1 MGVMIMQN
9 RQILF
14 TRPNQAE
21 LVSREI
27 PGQLGPG
34 EVLVRT
40 CYTAVSAGTERANL
54 IGERH
59 VNGGRIQDEVVFPR
73 ALGYSGT
80 GIVEKVGDGVTNIK
94 PGQRVVIY
102 FGQHKQFN
110 IVPAANAFPIEDDRV
125 GLDEAALAVIA
136 CFPLLGIRK
145 TRLEIG
151 EAALVV
157 GLGILGQLS
166 VSFCKT
172 GGAVPVI
179 AADPNPARRALAL
192 EMGADVALDPTAD
205 NYAETVKQITD
216 GKGVPV
222 AIEVTGVYAALVQT
236 LGCMARFGRV
246 SLLGCSRNPDQA
258 LDFYH
263 LVHFPGVSLI
273 GANNFARPQFE
284 SSPGNW
290 TAKDDCDAILRLMG
304 SGRLSARR
312 LIAEIHSPEAAP
324 DVYHRLAYDDANF
337 PIGVLFDWSV
347 LT

>member
-1 MGVMIMQN
+1 MHN

-14 TRPNQAE
+14 TAPNRAE
-21 LVSREI
+21 LVSQEMRDL
-27 PGQLGPG
+27 PGPD

-59 VNGGRIQDEVVFPR
+59 VYGGKILDEVIFPR

-80 GIVEKVGDGVTNIK
+80 GIVEKVGDAVTRLK
-94 PGQRVVIY
+94 VGQRVVIY
-102 FGQHKQFN
+102 FGQHKQYN
-110 IVPAANAFPIEDDRV
+110 IVPVTHAFPIEDDRV

-151 EAALVV
+151 EAALVA

-166 VSFCKT
+166 VAFCKAA
-172 GGAVPVI
+172 GAVPVI

-192 EMGADVALDPTAD
+192 ELGADAALDPTAPG
-205 NYAETVKQITD
+205 YTEAVKQLT
-216 GKGVPV
+216 GGLGVPV

-236 LGCMARFGRV
+236 LGCMTRFGRV

-290 TAKDDCDAILRLMG
+290 TAQDDCAAILRMMA
-304 SGRLSARR
+304 SGRLAVKP
-312 LIAEIHSPEAAP
+312 LIGEVHSPQAAP
-324 DVYHRLAYDDANF
+324 EVYHRLAYDYANF
-337 PIGVLFDWSV
+337 PIGVLFDWSQ